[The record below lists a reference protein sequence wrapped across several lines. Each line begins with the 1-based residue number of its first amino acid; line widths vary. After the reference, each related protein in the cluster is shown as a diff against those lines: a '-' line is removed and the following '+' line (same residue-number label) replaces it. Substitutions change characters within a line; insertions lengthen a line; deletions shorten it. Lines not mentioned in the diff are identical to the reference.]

1 MSISLGQFGL
11 VVGLEGGRQFL
22 RMGDICPLIGP
33 VLRGE
38 VVSSLSVKVLKLGFD
53 FMGAAYK

>member
-11 VVGLEGGRQFL
+11 VWGGEGGRQVL

-38 VVSSLSVKVLKLGFD
+38 VVSSFVCESVEAGF
-53 FMGAAYK
+53 